1 MLLENVKETVSS
13 CYLLLGRHIGGHGA
27 HARIYER
34 TAGRMIRSK
43 VTEDW
48 RSHLPMGGATGL
60 SGLEDDF
67 ASPHAV
73 WEALLVARV
82 R

>member
-1 MLLENVKETVSS
+1 
-13 CYLLLGRHIGGHGA
+13 
-27 HARIYER
+27 
-34 TAGRMIRSK
+34 MIRSK